1 MPIPEFIAETKSVSG
16 KVIRLTFRQWFHIIE
31 SHDYM
36 AGNLEIILETVN
48 TPDIV
53 VKGMKD
59 EFLAMKH
66 YKKTNITEKSS
77 VVVYKENDDG
87 FIITA
92 FFTSQPQRIRKRAT
106 VWQK

>member
-1 MPIPEFIAETKSVSG
+1 M
-16 KVIRLTFRQWFHIIE
+16 
-31 SHDYM
+31 
-36 AGNLEIILETVN
+36 EIILETVN

-53 VKGMKD
+53 VKGVN
-59 EFLAMKH
+59 EELLARKH

-77 VVVYKENDDG
+77 VVVYKGDDDG

-92 FFTSQPQRIRKRAT
+92 FFTSQPERIRKRVT